1 MEFVRELEEYG
12 LKCSVFKSED
22 KFGSEVEL
30 DGISL
35 EVRII
40 IFVFC
45 YDKYIK
51 EINVDIV

>member
-1 MEFVRELEEYG
+1 MEFVRELKEYG
-12 LKCSVFKSED
+12 LKCLVFKSED

-30 DGISL
+30 VGISL